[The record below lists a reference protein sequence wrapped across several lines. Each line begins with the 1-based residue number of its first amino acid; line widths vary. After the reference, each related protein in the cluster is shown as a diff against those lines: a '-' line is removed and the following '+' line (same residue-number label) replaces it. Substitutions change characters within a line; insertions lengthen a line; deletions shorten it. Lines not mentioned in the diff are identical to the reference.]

1 MCPFS
6 ILMFC
11 FAGALLLYAGLLALT
26 RDYDLIPRGYATRPK
41 DKTAYALAFAKAIA
55 VTALAP
61 LGSGIYGLFSTAL
74 GLVMLLINLPL
85 CIWISTHFFRRL
97 P

>member
-1 MCPFS
+1 MSPFS

-26 RDYDLIPRGYATRPK
+26 KDYGLIPRGYATQPK
-41 DKTAYALAFAKAIA
+41 DKKAYTLAFAKAIA
-55 VTALAP
+55 VAALAP
-61 LGSGIYGLFSTAL
+61 LGSGIYGLLSTAL

-85 CIWISTHFFRRL
+85 CIWIGTLFFRRL

>member
-1 MCPFS
+1 MSPFS

-26 RDYDLIPRGYATRPK
+26 KDYSLIPRGYATQPK
-41 DKTAYALAFAKAIA
+41 DKRAYALAFAKAIA

-61 LGSGIYGLFSTAL
+61 LGSGIYGLFSTTL
-74 GLVMLLINLPL
+74 GLVMLFVNFPL
-85 CIWISTHFFRRL
+85 CIWIGTLFFRRL